1 MSKHAKSFAVIGI
14 GRFGASVAQTLCALG
29 HEVLA
34 IDRDETR
41 IAAIADLVTH
51 AVVADTTDER
61 ALKRIGV
68 RNFDCIIIS
77 VGDDIRT
84 SILTTVLVKEQGAQF
99 VIAKASDRLHAR
111 LLEKTGAD
119 KVVLPEHEAG
129 VRLARSLVS
138 GSIIDYLDLSDEY
151 SINETLIPEPWVGR
165 TLVELNVRNRFGVS
179 VIAIRRGEDIL
190 VTLDPKA
197 PLRAGD
203 VLVMIGSNESLSR
216 IGHGDV

>member
-1 MSKHAKSFAVIGI
+1 MPKHAKSFAVIGI
-14 GRFGASVAQTLCALG
+14 GRFGASVAQTLCTLG

-151 SINETLIPEPWVGR
+151 SINETLIPTPWIGK

-190 VTLDPKA
+190 VTLDPTA
-197 PLRAGD
+197 PLHAGD
-203 VLVMIGSNESLSR
+203 VLVMIGSNESLTR

>member
-1 MSKHAKSFAVIGI
+1 MPKHAKSFAVIGI
-14 GRFGASVAQTLCALG
+14 GRFGASVAQTLCTLG

-84 SILTTVLVKEQGAQF
+84 SILTTVLVKEQGAPY

-151 SINETLIPEPWVGR
+151 SINETLIPTPWVGK

-197 PLRAGD
+197 PLHAGD

>member
-1 MSKHAKSFAVIGI
+1 MPKHAKSFAVIGI
-14 GRFGASVAQTLCALG
+14 GRFGASVAQTLCTLG

-151 SINETLIPEPWVGR
+151 SINETLIPTPWVGKA
-165 TLVELNVRNRFGVS
+165 LVELNVRNRFGVS

-197 PLRAGD
+197 PLHAGD
-203 VLVMIGSNESLSR
+203 VLVMIGSNESLTR

>member
-1 MSKHAKSFAVIGI
+1 MPKHAKSFAVIGI
-14 GRFGASVAQTLCALG
+14 GRFGASVAQTLCTLG

-84 SILTTVLVKEQGAQF
+84 SILTTVLVKEQGAQY
-99 VIAKASDRLHAR
+99 VVAKASDRLHAR

-151 SINETLIPEPWVGR
+151 SINETLIPTPWVGK

-197 PLRAGD
+197 PLHAGD
-203 VLVMIGSNESLSR
+203 VLVMIGSNESLTR